1 VEDTR
6 LIVGAATDAG
16 TVRDSNEDLVYVP
29 DQAIAETSEVVILAV
44 ADGMG
49 GYERGEVAS
58 KIAIDTL
65 LSKFADAD
73 NDDPVLLLKQAYRE
87 ANKIIYDDGSAKGE
101 HNVMGTT
108 LVAAVI
114 RNDDLTVG
122 NVGDSRAYLMRA
134 GRLNQVTA
142 DHSLVAEQVKMG
154 VMTEEEARDSTH
166 KNIITRAIGH
176 RERVDV
182 DIFEIKLLPE
192 DKLFLSSDGIHD
204 YLDEDVIL
212 SVLKEMEPQ
221 EATSELISRALAAGS
236 SDNVSAVCAWMAP
249 LSILEPA
256 AEEEAPRDLSGLL
269 MPVLVGVGLLIFI
282 AIVVFIFFAT

>member
-1 VEDTR
+1 MEETR
-6 LIVGAATDAG
+6 LIVGGATDAG
-16 TVRDSNEDLVYVP
+16 NVRDRNEDLLHVP
-29 DQAIAETSEVVILAV
+29 DQSVVEHSDIVILAL

-65 LSKFADAD
+65 LGKFDAED
-73 NDDPVLLLKQAYRE
+73 TSDPVLLLKQAYRD
-87 ANKIIYDDGSAKGE
+87 ANKMIFDDGSAKGE
-101 HNVMGTT
+101 SSIMGTT

-114 RNDDLTVG
+114 RGDDLTIG

-154 VMTEEEARDSTH
+154 VMTEDEARESNH

-176 RERVDV
+176 RERVEV

-192 DKLFLSSDGIHD
+192 DKLFLSSDGVHD
-204 YLDEDVIL
+204 FLTDDEIL
-212 SVLKEMEPQ
+212 GVLKTMEP
-221 EATSELISRALAAGS
+221 EPATKELVSRALGAGS
-236 SDNVSAVCAWMAP
+236 TDNVSAVCAWMAP
-249 LSILEPA
+249 LSVIEPPEPEPA
-256 AEEEAPRDLSGLL
+256 AGDMSRILVPLL
-269 MPVLVGVGLLIFI
+269 VAVGLIIFI
-282 AIVVFIFFAT
+282 AIVLFVVFAT

>member
-1 VEDTR
+1 MEESR

-16 TVRDSNEDLVYVP
+16 NVRDRNEDLLYVP
-29 DQAIAETSEVVILAV
+29 DQSAIEQSDVVILAL

-65 LSKFADAD
+65 LGKFQDAES
-73 NDDPVLLLKQAYRE
+73 DDPVLLLKQAYRE
-87 ANKIIYDDGSAKGE
+87 ANQTIYNDGSAKGD
-101 HNVMGTT
+101 HNIMGTT
-108 LVAAVI
+108 LVAAII
-114 RNDDLTVG
+114 RDDDLTIG

-134 GRLNQVTA
+134 GRLNQVTT

-154 VMTEEEARDSTH
+154 VMTEDEARESSH

-204 YLDEDVIL
+204 YLADDEIL
-212 SVLKEMEPQ
+212 DVLKTMEP
-221 EATSELISRALAAGS
+221 EPATKELISRALNAGS

-249 LSILEPA
+249 LSILEPPEPVAEPGA
-256 AEEEAPRDLSGLL
+256 ASRLL
-269 MPVLVGVGLLIFI
+269 VPILVAVGLIIVI
-282 AIVVFIFFAT
+282 AIVLFVYLGT

>member
-1 VEDTR
+1 VEESR

-16 TVRDSNEDLVYVP
+16 NVRDRNEDLLYVP
-29 DQAIAETSEVVILAV
+29 DQSVVEQSDVVILAL

-65 LSKFADAD
+65 LSKFSQADS
-73 NDDPVLLLKQAYRE
+73 DDPVLLLKQAYRD
-87 ANKIIYDDGSAKGE
+87 ANRVIFDDGSAKGD
-101 HNVMGTT
+101 HNIMGTT

-114 RNDDLTVG
+114 RDDDLTIG
-122 NVGDSRAYLMRA
+122 NVGDSRAYLLRA
-134 GRLNQVTA
+134 GRLNQVTT

-154 VMTEEEARDSTH
+154 VMTEDEARESTH

-176 RERVDV
+176 RERVEV

-204 YLDEDVIL
+204 YLSDDEIL
-212 SVLKEMEPQ
+212 DVLKVMEP
-221 EATSELISRALAAGS
+221 EPATKELISRALNAGS
-236 SDNVSAVCAWMAP
+236 TDNVSAVCAWMAP
-249 LSILEPA
+249 LSVIEPP
-256 AEEEAPRDLSGLL
+256 EPVEAPRDMSALL
-269 MPVLVGVGLLIFI
+269 VPLMVAVGLIIVI
-282 AIVVFIFFAT
+282 AIVLFVYLGT

>member
-1 VEDTR
+1 MEESR

-16 TVRDSNEDLVYVP
+16 SVRERNEDLLYVP
-29 DQAIAETSEVVILAV
+29 DQSQVEQSDLVILAL

-49 GYERGEVAS
+49 GYDRGEVAS

-65 LSKFADAD
+65 LEKFRDAVAE
-73 NDDPVLLLKQAYRE
+73 DPVILLKQAYRE
-87 ANKIIYDDGSAKGE
+87 ANRLIFDDGSAKGD
-101 HNVMGTT
+101 HNMMGTT
-108 LVAAVI
+108 LVTAII
-114 RNDDLTVG
+114 RGDDLTIA

-134 GRLNQVTA
+134 NRLNQVTN

-154 VMTEEEARDSTH
+154 VMTADEARDSSH

-204 YLDEDVIL
+204 YLPDDDIL
-212 SVLKEMEPQ
+212 GVLKEMEP
-221 EATSELISRALAAGS
+221 EPACTELISRALNAGS
-236 SDNVSAVCAWMAP
+236 TDNLTAICAWMAP
-249 LSILEPA
+249 LSILEPPEP
-256 AEEEAPRDLSGLL
+256 EEMPSDMSRLL
-269 MPVLVGVGLLIFI
+269 VPIIVAVGLIIFL
-282 AIVVFIFFAT
+282 AIVLFVVFAT

>member
-29 DQAIAETSEVVILAV
+29 DQADVETSDVVILAL

-58 KIAIDTL
+58 RIAIDTL
-65 LSKFADAD
+65 LNKFAEAES
-73 NDDPVLLLKQAYRE
+73 DDPVLLLKQAYRE
-87 ANKIIYDDGSAKGE
+87 ANSVIYEDGSAKGE

-114 RNDDLTVG
+114 RDDDLTIG
-122 NVGDSRAYLMRA
+122 NVGDSRAYLLRA

-154 VMTEEEARDSTH
+154 VMTEEEARESTH

-176 RERVDV
+176 RQRVDV

-204 YLDEDVIL
+204 YLDDNEIL
-212 SVLKEMEPQ
+212 NVLKEMEP
-221 EATSELISRALAAGS
+221 EHAAKELIARALTAGS

-249 LSILEPA
+249 ISILEPP
-256 AEEEAPRDLSGLL
+256 EPEDTPRDVSGLL
-269 MPVLVGVGLLIFI
+269 IPVLVGAGLLIFV
-282 AIVVFIFFAT
+282 AA

>member
-16 TVRDSNEDLVYVP
+16 TVRESNEDLVYVP
-29 DQAIAETSEVVILAV
+29 DVASEHSSDVVILAL

-65 LSKFADAD
+65 LDKFAGAET
-73 NDDPVLLLKQAYRE
+73 DDPVLLLKQAYRE
-87 ANKIIYDDGSAKGE
+87 ANKVIYDDGSAKGE

-114 RNDDLTVG
+114 RNDDLTIG
-122 NVGDSRAYLMRA
+122 NVGDSRAYLLRA

-154 VMTEEEARDSTH
+154 VMTEEEARESTH

-176 RERVDV
+176 RERVEV

-204 YLDEDVIL
+204 YLDDGEIL
-212 SVLKEMEPQ
+212 NVLKEMDP
-221 EATSELISRALAAGS
+221 EAATRELISRALTAGS

-249 LSILEPA
+249 LSILEPPV
-256 AEEEAPRDLSGLL
+256 EEELPRDVSRLL
-269 MPVLVGVGLLIFI
+269 IPILVGAGLLIFI
-282 AIVVFIFFAT
+282 AIVVFIFFVA

>member
-1 VEDTR
+1 MEDTR

-16 TVRDSNEDLVYVP
+16 TVRESNEDLVYIP
-29 DQAIAETSEVVILAV
+29 EQAIAETSDVVILAL

-65 LSKFADAD
+65 LNKFAGAD
-73 NDDPVLLLKQAYRE
+73 TDDPVLLLKQAYRE
-87 ANKIIYDDGSAKGE
+87 ANKVIFDDGSAKGE

-108 LVAAVI
+108 LVAAII
-114 RNDDLTVG
+114 RDDDLTVG

-154 VMTEEEARDSTH
+154 VMTDEEARESNH

-176 RERVDV
+176 RERVEV
-182 DIFEIKLLPE
+182 DIFEIKLLPD

-204 YLDEDVIL
+204 YLEEDVIL
-212 SVLKEMEPQ
+212 SVLKEMEP
-221 EATSELISRALAAGS
+221 EAATRELISRALTAGS

-249 LSILEPA
+249 LSILEPPV
-256 AEEEAPRDLSGLL
+256 EEEPARDLSRMLI
-269 MPVLVGVGLLIFI
+269 PVLAGAGLLIFI
-282 AIVVFIFFAT
+282 AIVVFIFFAA

>member
-29 DQAIAETSEVVILAV
+29 DQADAESGDVVILAL

-58 KIAIDTL
+58 RIAIDTL
-65 LSKFADAD
+65 LNKFADAES
-73 NDDPVLLLKQAYRE
+73 DDPVLLLKQAYRE
-87 ANKIIYDDGSAKGE
+87 ANAVIYEDGSAKGE

-114 RNDDLTVG
+114 RDDDLTIG
-122 NVGDSRAYLMRA
+122 NVGDSRAYLLRA

-142 DHSLVAEQVKMG
+142 DHSLVAEQVRMG
-154 VMTEEEARDSTH
+154 VMTEDEARESTH

-176 RERVDV
+176 RQRVDV

-192 DKLFLSSDGIHD
+192 DKLFLSSDGVHD
-204 YLDEDVIL
+204 YLDDDEIMN
-212 SVLKEMEPQ
+212 VLKEMEP
-221 EATSELISRALAAGS
+221 EPATRELISRALTAGS

-249 LSILEPA
+249 LSILEPPEP
-256 AEEEAPRDLSGLL
+256 EETPRDVSRLL
-269 MPVLVGVGLLIFI
+269 IPVLVGAGLLIFI
-282 AIVVFIFFAT
+282 AIVVFIFVAA

>member
-1 VEDTR
+1 MEESR

-16 TVRDSNEDLVYVP
+16 NVRDRNEDLLYVP
-29 DQAIAETSEVVILAV
+29 DQSVVEQSDVVILAL

-65 LSKFADAD
+65 LDKFQGGD
-73 NDDPVLLLKQAYRE
+73 NSDPVQLLKQAYRD
-87 ANKIIYDDGSAKGE
+87 ANKVIYEDGSAKGD
-101 HNVMGTT
+101 HNIMGTT
-108 LVAAVI
+108 LVAAI
-114 RNDDLTVG
+114 IQEDDLTIG

-134 GRLNQVTA
+134 GRLNQVTT

-154 VMTEEEARDSTH
+154 VMTEDEARESTH

-176 RERVDV
+176 RDRVEV

-204 YLDEDVIL
+204 YLSDDEIL
-212 SVLKEMEPQ
+212 DVLKTMEP
-221 EATSELISRALAAGS
+221 EPATKELISRALSAGS
-236 SDNVSAVCAWMAP
+236 TDNVSAVCAWMAP
-249 LSILEPA
+249 LSIIEPPEPV
-256 AEEEAPRDLSGLL
+256 AEPGDMSRLL
-269 MPVLVGVGLLIFI
+269 VPIMVAVGLIIVI
-282 AIVVFIFFAT
+282 AIVLFVYLGT